1 MAFCTNCGAPLKEGQ
16 KFCTNCGTPAPVP
29 FGNELTGDTGSAA
42 AVQAAEEQN
51 TESFYAEARIDE
63 ERNTGSFYAEFQTG
77 TDRNGENATSS
88 VQTGEYRSPEGPA
101 PQSPVPQAPAAPPL
115 GDRITQLN
123 DTPDSTSSFRSEDI
137 AQNKAMSILAYLGIL
152 AVIPLFAAKDSP
164 FARYHTNQGLVLLV
178 CEFAVWILGKIFSF
192 LGTIGGIL
200 AFILAVIGI
209 INALN
214 GRAKELPV
222 IGKVRLLK

>member
-1 MAFCTNCGAPLKEGQ
+1 MAFCTNCGAQLKEGQ
-16 KFCTNCGTPAPVP
+16 KFCTSCGAPAPVP
-29 FGNELTGDTGSAA
+29 LGDEQAGGSAA
-42 AVQAAEEQN
+42 AVQAAEEPK
-51 TESFYAEARIDE
+51 TESFYAEAQIDE
-63 ERNTGSFYAEFQTG
+63 ERNTGSFYAEYQSG
-77 TDRNGENATSS
+77 TEREAGADPSS
-88 VQTGEYRSPEGPA
+88 PKTGEYRPPEGPA
-101 PQSPVPQAPAAPPL
+101 PQTPVPQAPAAPPL
-115 GDRITQLN
+115 GDRINQLN

-137 AQNKAMSILAYLGIL
+137 AKNKAMSILAYLGIL

-164 FARYHTNQGLVLLV
+164 YAPYHTNQGLVLLV

-200 AFILAVIGI
+200 AFVLAVIGI
-209 INALN
+209 INAVN